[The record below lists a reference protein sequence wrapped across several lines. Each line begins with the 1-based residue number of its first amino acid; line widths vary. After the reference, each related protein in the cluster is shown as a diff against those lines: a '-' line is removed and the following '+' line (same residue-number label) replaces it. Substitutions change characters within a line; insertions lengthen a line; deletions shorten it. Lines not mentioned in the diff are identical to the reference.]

1 MDIFIHALR
10 DRADDAGLSEVD
22 LADSGDLNHR
32 LWTVHV
38 QNRRRG
44 ISFKSA
50 HWCKGHRIP
59 RAKKVG
65 QPRTEGRL
73 SWQVLPASCVNL
85 SNRQEY

>member
-1 MDIFIHALR
+1 MDIFIHTLR

-32 LWTVHV
+32 LWTVRV

-85 SNRQEY
+85 SNHQEY